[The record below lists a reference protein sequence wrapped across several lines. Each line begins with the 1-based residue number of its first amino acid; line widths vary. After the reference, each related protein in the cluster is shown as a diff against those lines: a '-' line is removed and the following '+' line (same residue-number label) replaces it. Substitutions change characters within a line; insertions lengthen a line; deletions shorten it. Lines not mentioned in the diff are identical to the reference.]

1 MGKKKYI
8 KYHKKKNIFK
18 VEQSNLLTPK
28 QGFYGLK
35 AVTSGILSPNQ
46 LETARRIISKITKRS
61 GKIVMKI
68 TFEHA
73 LTKKTLLSRMG
84 KGTGSIH
91 SWITYIKEGKII
103 LELLGISEQLAF
115 TICKAV
121 CKRLPIQFEIVEREI
136 TDA

>member
-1 MGKKKYI
+1 
-8 KYHKKKNIFK
+8 
-18 VEQSNLLTPK
+18 
-28 QGFYGLK
+28 
-35 AVTSGILSPNQ
+35 
-46 LETARRIISKITKRS
+46 
-61 GKIVMKI
+61 MKI